1 MNSTAK
7 ITNKRYYPSLTS
19 PAHKKR
25 RTTKGN
31 DDTSSSTT
39 TSFNPTTITE
49 SKRFAYSHQKNKTAK
64 ITVEGTTVYIPAAPR
79 RRRISNTDEND
90 IVDDLIT
97 PLVNNINISK
107 IDINEIPDLPFD
119 MPPFD
124 CSSSENNDEEVAATN
139 TNRKML
145 DKRDTRRFV
154 SFN

>member
-25 RTTKGN
+25 RTTKGD

-49 SKRFAYSHQKNKTAK
+49 SKRIAYSHQKNKTAK

-90 IVDDLIT
+90 IADDLIT
-97 PLVNNINISK
+97 PLVNNVSK
-107 IDINEIPDLPFD
+107 IDINDIPDLPFD

-145 DKRDTRRFV
+145 DKRDKRRFV

>member
-7 ITNKRYYPSLTS
+7 ITNKRYDPSLAS

-25 RTTKGN
+25 RTTKGD

-49 SKRFAYSHQKNKTAK
+49 SKRIAYSHQKNKTAK

-79 RRRISNTDEND
+79 CRRISNTDEND
-90 IVDDLIT
+90 IADDLIT
-97 PLVNNINISK
+97 PLVNNVSK
-107 IDINEIPDLPFD
+107 IDINDIPDLPFD
-119 MPPFD
+119 MPPFG
-124 CSSSENNDEEVAATN
+124 CSSSENNEEEVAATN

-145 DKRDTRRFV
+145 DQRDKRRFV

>member
-7 ITNKRYYPSLTS
+7 ITNKRYDPSLTS
-19 PAHKKR
+19 PAYKKR

-49 SKRFAYSHQKNKTAK
+49 SKRITYSHQKNKTAK

-97 PLVNNINISK
+97 PLVNNVSK
-107 IDINEIPDLPFD
+107 IDINDIPDLPFD

-124 CSSSENNDEEVAATN
+124 YSSSENNDEEVAATN
-139 TNRKML
+139 TKLEKM
-145 DKRDTRRFV
+145 DKRRFV

>member
-7 ITNKRYYPSLTS
+7 ITNKRYDPSLTS
-19 PAHKKR
+19 PAYKKR

-49 SKRFAYSHQKNKTAK
+49 SKRITYSHQKNKTAK

-90 IVDDLIT
+90 IADDLIT
-97 PLVNNINISK
+97 PLVNNVSK
-107 IDINEIPDLPFD
+107 IDINDIPDLPFD
-119 MPPFD
+119 MPPFG
-124 CSSSENNDEEVAATN
+124 CSSSENNEEEVAA

-145 DKRDTRRFV
+145 DKRDKRRFV